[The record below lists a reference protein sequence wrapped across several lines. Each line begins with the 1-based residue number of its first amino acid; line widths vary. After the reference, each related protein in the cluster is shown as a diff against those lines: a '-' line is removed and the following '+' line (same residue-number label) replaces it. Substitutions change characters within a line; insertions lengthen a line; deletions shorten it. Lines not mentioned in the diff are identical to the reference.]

1 MATSPRMRWPYPSE
15 GVDPWYD
22 SFSGMVDA
30 QDTTAFSAQEAKN
43 IILSGG
49 GIISWTASTG
59 LLQWASPLE
68 VNAASTGFLESIPA
82 GSVYLPNDGDVG
94 YVRFLS
100 GPSASLEL
108 VVRVSG
114 ALPAADL
121 DRALV
126 LFRRRGNRVFFRNGG
141 VIQDGESAA
150 IIDVGT
156 TGVATLDYEIRNS
169 AVGSAPILNFAGP
182 LAVSGAIASGQAN
195 IEFQLAA
202 DAVEVTVSPY
212 TLNPGYRAFYVNRA
226 SPTTVNLPAAYTL
239 ANQLVIFKT
248 FTSAGL
254 LLLPNGSETIDGAV
268 SLSLNTSMDSVI
280 LHATTLDGVNWLW
293 LKAAGTTGGAGGGGS
308 GSTFTLVRVEPLVA
322 GNAVAVNG
330 AGQAILA
337 DSTVAGRYPAIGVC
351 VSVVGPTTVIQT
363 GGSATAFSGLTIGQT
378 YYLGASGALATAPPM
393 GASVSQPL
401 LRAYSATSGV
411 VLAES
416 NPIYL

>member
-49 GIISWTASTG
+49 GIISWSASTG

-195 IEFQLAA
+195 IEFQLAS

-212 TLNPGYRAFYVNRA
+212 TLNPSYRAFYVNRA
-226 SPTTVNLPAAYTL
+226 SPTTVNLPAASTL

-254 LLLPNGSETIDGAV
+254 TLLPNGSETIDGAI
-268 SLSLNTSMDSVI
+268 SLSLNTSMDAVI

-293 LKAAGTTGGAGGGGS
+293 LKAAATVGGGG
-308 GSTFTLVRVEPLVA
+308 GGAATFTLTRIEPIVV

-363 GGSATAFSGLTIGQT
+363 SGPATAFAGLTINQT
-378 YYLGASGALATAPPM
+378 YYLGTSGALVTTPPG
-393 GASVSQPL
+393 GAEVAQTM
-401 LRAYSATSGV
+401 LRAYSTTSGV
-411 VLAES
+411 ILSEN
-416 NPIYL
+416 NPIYLV